1 MDSQPRKFHMNVILA
16 ATASDFGG
24 NCDFIAENTS
34 KNIKNR
40 GYEAQNG
47 LQSTQ
52 NLAQSASYPS
62 ST

>member
-16 ATASDFGG
+16 ATASGLGG
-24 NCDFIAENTS
+24 NCEFIAENKA

-47 LQSTQ
+47 L
-52 NLAQSASYPS
+52 
-62 ST
+62 